1 MLARKTTRWTQPLA
15 PLYRGSM
22 AEPQRK
28 SKAISLVRTMLVSAS
43 LATLALVAIL
53 LLFSAACVLRAFEL
67 YPRESSALFLIEVVL
82 AVLASMTVA
91 ALYAH
96 QHIQR

>member
-1 MLARKTTRWTQPLA
+1 MRPSIVAL
-15 PLYRGSM
+15 M
-22 AEPQRK
+22 AEPQKPK
-28 SKAISLVRTMLVSAS
+28 STSLLRTTMVSAS
-43 LATLALVAIL
+43 LAALALAAIL

-67 YPRESSALFLIEVVL
+67 YPRGSSALFLIEVVL

>member
-1 MLARKTTRWTQPLA
+1 
-15 PLYRGSM
+15 M
-22 AEPQRK
+22 AELQNPK
-28 SKAISLVRTMLVSAS
+28 PTSLLRTTMVSAS
-43 LATLALVAIL
+43 LAALALVAIL

-67 YPRESSALFLIEVVL
+67 YPRDSTALFLIEVVL

>member
-1 MLARKTTRWTQPLA
+1 MRPSIVAL
-15 PLYRGSM
+15 M
-22 AEPQRK
+22 AELQNPK
-28 SKAISLVRTMLVSAS
+28 PTSLLRTTMVSAS
-43 LATLALVAIL
+43 LAALALVAIL

-67 YPRESSALFLIEVVL
+67 YPRDSTALFLIEVVL

>member
-1 MLARKTTRWTQPLA
+1 MTACKTTRWTQRVA
-15 PLYRGSM
+15 PLYCVSM
-22 AEPQRK
+22 AERQRR
-28 SKAISLVRTMLVSAS
+28 SEAEALLRTMLMSAS
-43 LATLALVAIL
+43 LAALALVAIL

-67 YPRESSALFLIEVVL
+67 YPHDNSALFLIEVVL

-96 QHIQR
+96 QHFQR